1 MEGRPP
7 GPGERIVVRPTGEI
21 TLKAARARRRF
32 QGTLRANIADA
43 LRARGVACRLGMSG
57 ARIVLSTDSG
67 EAARAVLPRVFG
79 ISSYSVVE
87 ATADCDLDAI
97 AARGEAA
104 FADAVRG
111 RSFAIRAK
119 RSGHGKDGIGFTSV
133 DVARR
138 LGAALDR
145 YGSVDLNAP
154 EVAVEVEVDPTQAV
168 MYSARTPGPG
178 GLPLG
183 VQGRALTL
191 LSGGFDSAVAAW
203 RLMKRGV
210 ATDFALCNLGGGA
223 YERLVLQVAKVLTEL
238 WAHGQR
244 PRLFV
249 VDFGPIVEELREKAR
264 EAYLQVLLKRQM
276 YGVAERIAVEE
287 GLEVIATGESIGQ
300 VSSQTLKNLA
310 SIDDSVALPVI
321 RPLIACDKREIVAEA
336 ERIGTA
342 PLSARVREYCAL
354 TDARPVTAASAK
366 RVAEEAAK
374 LDPAVLDA
382 AAADRRAFDLR
393 NLNASDLRTPYLFT
407 EEIPDGAVLVDCQPR
422 RMFEAW
428 HAPDAVHLDPASFAD
443 GLRNLNKARSYVVYC
458 AHGTLAPRF
467 VEIMQQAGYEAY
479 AFRGGLGAVK
489 KACGAGRGG
498 SVPTRTAVA
507 TRGR

>member
-7 GPGERIVVRPTGEI
+7 GSSERIAIRPTGEI

-32 QGTLRANIADA
+32 QGALRANIADA
-43 LRARGVACRLGMSG
+43 LRARGIAGELEMSG
-57 ARIVLSTDSG
+57 ARVVLSTESG
-67 EAARAVLPRVFG
+67 EAARAVLSRVFG

-97 AARGEAA
+97 AARGEAV

-111 RSFAIRAK
+111 RSFAVRA
-119 RSGHGKDGIGFTSV
+119 RRLGPGKDGIGFTSV

-138 LGAALDR
+138 LGAALDG
-145 YGSVDLNAP
+145 YGTVDLGAP
-154 EVAVEVEVDPTQAV
+154 EVTVEVEVDATRAV
-168 MYSARTPGPG
+168 MYSARRPGPG

-183 VQGRALTL
+183 IQGRALTL

-210 ATDFALCNLGGGA
+210 ATDFAFCNLGGGA
-223 YERLVLQVAKVLTEL
+223 YERLVLQVAKVLAEL

-249 VDFGPIVEELREKAR
+249 VDFGPVVEELRERVR
-264 EAYLQVLLKRQM
+264 EAYLQIVLKRQM
-276 YGVAERIAVEE
+276 YGAAERIAVEE

-321 RPLIACDKREIVAEA
+321 RPLVACDKREIVAEA

-354 TDARPVTAASAK
+354 TDARPVTATSSG

-382 AAADRRAFDLR
+382 AAAGRRTFDLKK
-393 NLNASDLRTPYLFT
+393 LDASDLRMPYLFT
-407 EEIPDGAVLVDCQPR
+407 EEIPDGAVVVDCQPR
-422 RMFEAW
+422 RMFEAR
-428 HAPDAVHLDPASFAD
+428 HVPDAVHLDPASFAA
-443 GLRNLNKARSYVVYC
+443 GLRNLDRSKSYVVYC
-458 AHGTLAPRF
+458 AYGTQAPRF

-479 AFRGGLGAVK
+479 AFRGGLGAVR
-489 KACGAGRGG
+489 KACETGRSAGRIG
-498 SVPTRTAVA
+498 S
-507 TRGR
+507 GDSG

>member
-1 MEGRPP
+1 MESQSSDLAD
-7 GPGERIVVRPTGEI
+7 RIVVRPTGEI
-21 TLKAARARRRF
+21 ALKAARARRRF
-32 QGTLRANIADA
+32 QETLRANVADA
-43 LRARGVACRLGMSG
+43 LRARGIACRLRMSG
-57 ARIVLSTDSG
+57 ARIVLSTDS
-67 EAARAVLPRVFG
+67 AAAACGVLSKVFG

-97 AARGEAA
+97 VARGEVA
-104 FADAVRG
+104 FADAVRD
-111 RSFAIRAK
+111 RSFAVRAR
-119 RSGHGKDGIGFTSV
+119 RSGHGKDKMGFTSV

-145 YGSVDLNAP
+145 HGRVDLDSP
-154 EVAVEVEVDPTQAV
+154 DVAVEVEVDLARAV
-168 MYSARTPGPG
+168 MYAARMPGPG

-210 ATDFALCNLGGGA
+210 ATDFVLCNLGGSA

-238 WAHGQR
+238 WAHGQH

-249 VDFGPIVEELREKAR
+249 VDFAAVVEELREKVR
-264 EAYLQVLLKRQM
+264 ETYLQVLLKRQM

-287 GLEVIATGESIGQ
+287 GLEAIATGESIGQ

-310 SIDDSVALPVI
+310 SIDGTVALPVV
-321 RPLIACDKREIVAEA
+321 RPLVTCDKREIVAEA

-354 TDARPVTAASAK
+354 TGARPVTATSAE
-366 RVAEEAAK
+366 RVAGEAGK
-374 LDPAVLDA
+374 LDPAILDA
-382 AAADRRAFDLR
+382 AAAGRRAFDLR
-393 NLNASDLRTPYLFT
+393 KLDAADLRTPYLFT

-443 GLRNLNKARSYVVYC
+443 GLRTLNKETPYVVYC
-458 AHGTLAPRF
+458 TYGAQAPHF

-479 AFRGGLGAVK
+479 AFHGGLSAVK
-489 KACGAGRGG
+489 KACEAPHGG
-498 SVPTRTAVA
+498 SHPA
-507 TRGR
+507 